1 MDSHSLKKTYSPLV
15 EISTLRIRSKHS
27 SAQERQYNGYTPWPT
42 LWFYLY
48 DHAGEDMTKGDE
60 KSTLTLEARV
70 CELQGKPTIKQCYSR
85 KIAALVSSVQ
95 L

>member
-1 MDSHSLKKTYSPLV
+1 MDSHSLKKTYSPCV
-15 EISTLRIRSKHS
+15 GIRILRIRSKHS
-27 SAQERQYNGYTPWPT
+27 SAQERQYNGYTPWRT
-42 LWFYLY
+42 LWFYLH
-48 DHAGEDMTKGDE
+48 DHGEDMMKGDG

-70 CELQGKPTIKQCYSR
+70 RELQGKPITKQCYSR